1 MNDTWFDSTLTNSK
15 LVNSNGSSFSDTGI
29 KPEHLLSP
37 RQIFEVCA
45 RYYLEKAQQVQE
57 HNKPTYWELGS
68 YDLAK
73 RSTQHIVFERGF
85 LRCMDHLTGHVS
97 LERYGKGQDDTDH
110 FLTFAI
116 HNLPNNI
123 HLEYLMGYDSV
134 FVCQEDSN
142 EEVDFDQVAS
152 HPLLCGMEQQD
163 LHVLLSFFRTLNKTG
178 LDDFNVISATVDYWE
193 QGNTQHISPA
203 RKKHPEIF
211 NLIDQKEM
219 TAEVASVPVKKGRP
233 KKI

>member
-1 MNDTWFDSTLTNSK
+1 MNDTWFDSTLISQ
-15 LVNSNGSSFSDTGI
+15 GSSLADMGI
-29 KPEHLLSP
+29 KAEHLLSP

-57 HNKPTYWELGS
+57 HNKPTYWELGA

-142 EEVDFDQVAS
+142 EEVEFDYVAS

-163 LHVLLSFFRTLNKTG
+163 LHILLDFFRTLNKTG
-178 LDDFNVISATVDYWE
+178 LDDFYIIEATVDYWE
-193 QGNTQHISPA
+193 QGNAQHISPA
-203 RKKHPEIF
+203 KKKHPEIF
-211 NLIDQKEM
+211 NLIQQQEM
-219 TAEVASVPVKKGRP
+219 RNELVLEQHRSAKP
-233 KKI
+233 KKF